1 MPNLWHQLQSRA
13 VGRSIALWH
22 AFIKRPGKCSGSAVK
37 PGLAKINITMKQIET
52 RVVINASPEQV
63 WSTLTDFEAYPDW
76 NPFIVKLEG
85 KPAVG
90 TTLEAYLKLGNK
102 APQIFKP
109 KVLIAQVGSEFRW
122 RGKLFV
128 RGLFDGEHYFKLS
141 PLKGGQ
147 TELIHGEQFSGLF
160 SGPIMR
166 MIHAET
172 VQGFELM
179 NRALRERSEAGV
191 VAKKR

>member
-1 MPNLWHQLQSRA
+1 MWYP
-13 VGRSIALWH
+13 
-22 AFIKRPGKCSGSAVK
+22 FIKRPGKCSNSAVE
-37 PGLAKINITMKQIET
+37 PGLTKINNTMKQIEI

-76 NPFIVKLEG
+76 NPFIVNLKG
-85 KPAVG
+85 KPVVG
-90 TTLEAYLKLGNK
+90 TTLEAHLKLGNK
-102 APQIFKP
+102 APQVFKP
-109 KVLIAQVGSEFRW
+109 IVLGAQRGSEFRW

-128 RGLFDGEHYFKLS
+128 RGLFDGEHYFKLR
-141 PLKGGQ
+141 PLKDGQ
-147 TELIHGEQFSGLF
+147 TELTHGERFSGLLV
-160 SGPIMR
+160 GPIMR

-179 NRALRERSEAGV
+179 NRALRERVEAGV

>member
-1 MPNLWHQLQSRA
+1 
-13 VGRSIALWH
+13 
-22 AFIKRPGKCSGSAVK
+22 VK
-37 PGLAKINITMKQIET
+37 AGPAKISITMKQIET

-63 WSTLTDFEAYPDW
+63 WATLTDFQAYPDW
-76 NPFIVKLEG
+76 NPFIVKLKG

-90 TTLEAYLKLGNK
+90 TTLEAHLKLGNK
-102 APQIFKP
+102 APQVFKP
-109 KVLIAQVGSEFRW
+109 EVLVAQVGSKFRW

-128 RGLFDGEHYFKLS
+128 RGLFDGEHYFKLR
-141 PLKGGQ
+141 PLKDGQ
-147 TELIHGEQFSGLF
+147 TELTQGERFSGLL

-179 NRALRERSEAGV
+179 NRALRARVEAGV